1 MRGMVVVGGGGEEE
15 HGLCPDSVAM
25 PPDPVAAM
33 SGASAQKFASPLP
46 LVEDHLRLA
55 DPTVT

>member
-1 MRGMVVVGGGGEEE
+1 
-15 HGLCPDSVAM
+15 M